1 MAHHSLGGVLAAIVT
16 PVTEAGEPDVPAFL
30 DVARHLLGH
39 GCDGLNVLGTTGE
52 ATSFST
58 AQRLGLMRAAAAGLP
73 VAQAMVGTGAA
84 AVADACALT
93 REAGD
98 LGFSGA
104 LVLPPF
110 YYKGVPDDGILRY
123 FDKIAEASAASAIP
137 LYLYH
142 FPAQSGLPYG
152 DALIDRLAA
161 ALGGRLAG
169 LKDSSGDMDYA
180 RRQAARPGFDVFP
193 STEACLAE
201 ARAGVFAGCISATAN
216 ATAPWCARAF
226 HDGDIAAGDLAVRM
240 RQRIAQDPLVPAVKA
255 SVAHRLGRPGIARML
270 PPFVELSA
278 AAAAALAADL
288 DALAAQPA

>member
-1 MAHHSLGGVLAAIVT
+1 LAHHALGGILAAIVT
-16 PVTEAGEPDVPAFL
+16 PVTEAGEPDTARFIE
-30 DVARHLLGH
+30 VARHLLGN

-73 VAQAMVGTGAA
+73 VSQAMVGTGAA

-93 REAGD
+93 REAGEQ
-98 LGFSGA
+98 GFSGA

-142 FPAQSGLPYG
+142 FPAQSGLPYS

-180 RRQAARPGFDVFP
+180 RRQAARADFDVFP

-201 ARAGVFAGCISATAN
+201 ARTGTFAGCISATAN
-216 ATAPWCARAF
+216 VTAPWCARAF
-226 HDGDIAAGDLAVRM
+226 HDGDTAAGDLAVRM
-240 RQRIAQDPLVPAVKA
+240 RQRIAQEPLVPAVKA
-255 SVAHRLGRPGIARML
+255 MVAHRLGQHGIARLL
-270 PPFVELSA
+270 PPFVELPA
-278 AAAAALAADL
+278 AVASALAADI
-288 DALAAQPA
+288 DGLAA